1 MQQIFQNRNMAGC
14 QLAETLTPYKGN
26 KDTIVLALPRGGVPV
41 AYEMSKILD
50 LPLDIILVRK
60 LGAPEHEELA
70 IGAIASG
77 GETVLNKAIVE
88 RLNLSDDDIARVIKR
103 EKRELERRMR
113 MYKGNRPQVDFR
125 AKKIIL
131 VDDGLATGA
140 TMLAAIYAV
149 KQQSPS
155 KVIVAVPVVTKEALL
170 RIRANV
176 YDIVYLTSPD
186 PFKAVG
192 CWYREFTQL
201 TDIEVIESLKKAWC
215 NK

>member
-149 KQQSPS
+149 KQQSLS

-176 YDIVYLTSPD
+176 DDIVYLTSPD

-192 CWYREFTQL
+192 CWY
-201 TDIEVIESLKKAWC
+201 
-215 NK
+215 